1 MKFLQVL
8 GLLLAIVALVLLAY
22 YGVAALPA
30 AIVAAII
37 VMLTNQID
45 IWKGFSEFFMGK
57 VSNAGGGS
65 GGWYY
70 IIPGDTI
77 GGLTPGTLPAVE
89 ATAVVSGS
97 NSGFI
102 SFFYNFFLIFAS
114 STLFAKIY
122 EDSGAATALG
132 YTLTDVFGT
141 KASGGILAV
150 MLITILLTWGGVSLF
165 VVVFA
170 VYPMVLVL
178 GKQANIPKKI
188 MLGAT
193 MIGAATIT
201 MTCLPGSPQLTNIIP
216 TKFFNTT
223 LNAAP
228 VLGIVAGLVIAG
240 LGYFYLIWE
249 AKKCAAKGEGFVPGP
264 RDDMDKAMNVDRSK
278 LPNVWLTII
287 PIIVVLLINF
297 IVPTV
302 LRRFDGLG
310 NAYYLGRWDATKTV
324 VVSMLVAAVVTLA
337 LFWKRIPKKLN
348 TINQGLLQA
357 APACANVAAV
367 VGFGAV
373 VIATGG
379 IAVAGNAPLYAAFMK
394 DPAANQAMFDIVSG
408 ITYRSAGYINGGFA
422 EFIRFVYN
430 LDIHA
435 YFKAFVGIE
444 VLAGIVGSSSGG
456 LSIGLPVLKGAGVFG
471 APASALPGAA
481 WVYPAGTTAE
491 TFHRLTAIAAGG
503 LDTLPH
509 TGGIFLVLSVFQIT
523 HKEGYKYIF
532 VVSVLIP
539 TVIAFLGTWLAVIFK
554 F

>member
-8 GLLLAIVALVLLAY
+8 GLILAIVALVLLAY
-22 YGVAALPA
+22 YGVSALPA
-30 AIVAAII
+30 AIVAALI

-57 VSNAGGGS
+57 VTAAAGGS
-65 GGWYY
+65 GWYY
-70 IIPGDTI
+70 IVPGQDVAA
-77 GGLTPGTLPAVE
+77 GVAGSGTTNT
-89 ATAVVSGS
+89 ATLLVNGS

-132 YTLTDVFGT
+132 YALIDVFGN
-141 KASGGILAV
+141 KATGALLAV
-150 MLITILLTWGGVSLF
+150 MLITIILTWGGVSLF

-170 VYPMVLVL
+170 VYPMILVL
-178 GKQANIPKKI
+178 GKQANVPKKY
-188 MLGAT
+188 MLGVT

-201 MTCLPGSPQLTNIIP
+201 MTCLPGSPQLTNVIP
-216 TKFFNTT
+216 TRFFNTT

-228 VLGIVAGLVIAG
+228 VLGIVAGLVIAA
-240 LGYFYLIWE
+240 LGFFYIVWE
-249 AKKCAAKGEGFVPGP
+249 TKRGMAKGEGFVPGP
-264 RDDMDKAMNVDRSK
+264 RDDMTKATNVDRSK
-278 LPNVWLTII
+278 LPQWWLTLI
-287 PIIVVLLINF
+287 PIVVVLLINF

-302 LRRFDGLG
+302 LRRFDSQGS
-310 NAYYLGRWDATKTV
+310 AYYLGRWDATKTV
-324 VVSMLVAAVVTLA
+324 VVSMLVASVVTLA
-337 LFWKRIPKKLN
+337 LFWKRLPKKLN

-357 APACANVAAV
+357 APACANVASV

-379 IAVAGNAPLYAAFMK
+379 IAVAGFTPLYSAYM
-394 DPAANQAMFDIVSG
+394 ANPTDATLMAQFAGTSTAVL
-408 ITYRSAGYINGGFA
+408 RSTGFTNGGFA

-435 YFKAFVGIE
+435 YFKSFVGIE
-444 VLAGIVGSSSGG
+444 LLAGVVGSSSGG
-456 LSIGLPVLKGAGVFG
+456 LSIGLPVLRGAGVYG
-471 APASALPGAA
+471 ELVGGV
-481 WVYPAGTTAE
+481 WVYPAGTSPD
-491 TFHRLTAIAAGG
+491 TFHRLAAIAAGG

-532 VVSVLIP
+532 IVTVLIP
-539 TVIAFLGTWLAVIFK
+539 TVVAFLASWLAIIFK